1 MTEIERKALALVTK
15 VAEDQGKPWC
25 IERINRSMILDESIC
40 RAIEQH
46 EAFRKEVSDA
56 VTDYVNHGKMSY
68 AKLLSF
74 IIPTPDPMVE
84 ALMATAWHNPEQPD
98 RRVLYRGTFEAHAAS
113 LREEITKRG
122 GRIVFEGD
130 GP

>member
-1 MTEIERKALALVTK
+1 MTEIERKALALVTN

-56 VTDYVNHGKMSY
+56 VGRAEDQGDFGELYHLV
-68 AKLLSF
+68 
-74 IIPTPDPMVE
+74 IPKRDPLVE

-122 GRIVFEGD
+122 GRIMFEGD